1 MNPESAIELLRS
13 LITVSLAVVSP
24 IVGVAIVVGI
34 LVSILQ
40 AVTSIQEQALS
51 FVPKLAAIGILLIV
65 TAPWVLRQVM
75 QFTVVCLSRLPEMA
89 K

>member
-13 LITVSLAVVSP
+13 LITVSLSVVSP
-24 IVGVAIVVGI
+24 IVGVAIVVGV

>member
-13 LITVSLAVVSP
+13 LITVSLSVVSP
-24 IVGVAIVVGI
+24 IVGVAILVGI

-51 FVPKLAAIGILLIV
+51 FVPKLAAIGILLILM
-65 TAPWVLRQVM
+65 APWVLRQVM

>member
-1 MNPESAIELLRS
+1 
-13 LITVSLAVVSP
+13 VSLAVVSP

-51 FVPKLAAIGILLIV
+51 FVPKLAAIGILLII